1 MIAPAQ
7 ILETRALLETC
18 VGALVAGVGI
28 PAAVSFTLLGVNR
41 GPELWRDGEYL
52 RGSLYGA
59 LAAVSML
66 TTLAIFAVGMSIVI
80 DGPG

>member
-1 MIAPAQ
+1 MLTLAQ
-7 ILETRALLETC
+7 IIETKALLETC
-18 VGALVAGVGI
+18 AGALVAGVGI

-59 LAAVSML
+59 LAAISML
-66 TTLAIFAVGMSIVI
+66 TSLAIFAIGMSIVI